1 MKKLLTLSKG
11 DLLAKLWAADPNI
24 LRMLRDSK
32 HVEEARHLLFDYFNS
47 LDRAMFNMKPGTFFS
62 KMNII
67 EKRNAKECIR
77 VFANTI
83 RTENEFL
90 TGVSPLTLLCNLA
103 QGKEGALDAVSE
115 AFLCEYLA
123 LFHGIT
129 GKYGKHVKSHD
140 IFRLTDGREAALIRS
155 AQLDEYGAYIRKYF
169 KRYRTGHDRALV
181 KERARLRD
189 DILRHFGA
197 SEADWSNYLWHLR
210 HVIRDLATLR
220 ALVALE
226 PDEIEGLE
234 TARETGIP
242 FEITPYYLS
251 LFHKEGRVDHDR
263 QIRAQVIPSARYCIG
278 VVESARQGIDL
289 DFMGEKSTSP
299 IDGITR
305 RYPEIV
311 ILKPYNSCPQI
322 CVYCQR
328 NWEIKAMDQREVQ
341 MSRQKVREA
350 LAWIR
355 DHESVTEVLVTGG
368 DPLTLRND
376 YLDWILGEIAA
387 IDHVERIRIGT
398 RILVTLPFRINE
410 GLLEIF
416 RKYHQ
421 WGKRELA
428 IVTHFEHPTEM
439 TEDSL
444 AAVRKIKDLGMNVYN
459 QQVFTYYNSRRFE
472 TALLRKVMK
481 LSGIDP
487 YYTFSTKGKE
497 ETVDFRVPIARIE
510 QERREEARL
519 QPGLV
524 RTDEPVFNLPRLG
537 KSNLRAWQDHE
548 VIMILPN
555 GRRMYRFFSWEVRLV
570 TAFDYIYTDV
580 PIYDYLRR
588 LLQDGENVNAYGTIW
603 YHF

>member
-1 MKKLLTLSKG
+1 MKKLLTLSRK
-11 DLLAKLWAADPNI
+11 DLVTRLWAADPNI
-24 LRMLRDSK
+24 RRMLRDSK
-32 HVEEARHLLFDYFNS
+32 HVEEARHLLFDYFNA
-47 LDRAMFNMKPGTFFS
+47 LDRSMFNMKPGTYFS
-62 KMNII
+62 NMNII

-90 TGVSPLTLLCNLA
+90 TGASPLTLLCDLA
-103 QGKEGALDAVSE
+103 QEKEGALDKVSE
-115 AFLCEYLA
+115 AFLCEYLS
-123 LFHGIT
+123 LFQGIT
-129 GKYGKHVKSHD
+129 GKAGKHIKSHD
-140 IFRLTDGREAALIRS
+140 IFRFKDGREAALIRS
-155 AQLDEYGAYIRKYF
+155 SQLDEYGTYIRKYM
-169 KRYRTGHDRALV
+169 KRYRTGRDKALV
-181 KERARLRD
+181 RERLKLRD
-189 DILRHFGA
+189 DILHHFGA
-197 SEADWSNYLWHLR
+197 SEADWGNYIWHLK
-210 HVIRDLATLR
+210 HVIRDLETLR
-220 ALVALE
+220 SLVTLQ
-226 PDEIEGLE
+226 PDEIEGIE
-234 TARETGIP
+234 AAQESGIP

-251 LFHKEGRVDHDR
+251 LFHKEGRCDHDR
-263 QIRAQVIPSARYCIG
+263 QVRAQVIPSARYCAG
-278 VVESARQGIDL
+278 VVESARSGVDL

-311 ILKPYNSCPQI
+311 ILKPYHSCPQI

-341 MSRQKVREA
+341 LSRAKIREA
-350 LAWIR
+350 LDWIR
-355 DHESVTEVLVTGG
+355 DNESITEVLVTGG

-387 IDHVERIRIGT
+387 IAHVERIRIGS
-398 RILVTLPFRINE
+398 RIPVTLPFRIND

-428 IVTHFEHPTEM
+428 IVTHFEHAMEM
-439 TEDSL
+439 TEDAL
-444 AAVRKIKDLGMNVYN
+444 AAVGKVKALGMNVYN

-472 TALLRKVMK
+472 TCLLRKVLK

-519 QPGLV
+519 LPGLV

-548 VIMILPN
+548 VIMILPD
-555 GRRMYRFFSWEVRLV
+555 GRRMYRFYSWEVRLV

-580 PIYDYLRR
+580 PIYDYLQR
-588 LLQDGENVNAYGTIW
+588 LARDGENINEYETIW